1 MKTNEANFIN
11 GEMTAT
17 PFVAYMQ
24 IVEQTD
30 EEKLTMY
37 MKCTKKQLA
46 EMLIQ
51 CNKLLD
57 MQSPG
62 YGVPKETFP
71 QGNITW
77 HFDTYTAERFW
88 PDN

>member
-1 MKTNEANFIN
+1 
-11 GEMTAT
+11 
-17 PFVAYMQ
+17 
-24 IVEQTD
+24 
-30 EEKLTMY
+30 
-37 MKCTKKQLA
+37 
-46 EMLIQ
+46 MLIQ

-57 MQSPG
+57 MQSLG